1 MVRLHYS
8 IGHPVNSVHLFFI
21 VVTRPFIGLTSLCQ
35 WFPQDP
41 GAGSGV
47 QCAETG
53 WFVSGDPW
61 DRHPGPG
68 RVPGHR
74 RQQAAVAGQD
84 STTRGR
90 QWGVIHSKSDL
101 LYCQKKTMNV
111 QHFTW
116 WETIKSYQEW
126 VLQIWIYRNRVSV
139 ETLIVC
145 KWQSQNVITVW
156 LTSEALWQIK
166 SSCYSFENIALVS
179 HFS

>member
-90 QWGVIHSKSDL
+90 QWGVVHSKSDL
-101 LYCQKKTMNV
+101 LPEKNNECSAFYLMRNNQV
-111 QHFTW
+111 
-116 WETIKSYQEW
+116 ISR
-126 VLQIWIYRNRVSV
+126 VSGQIWIYRNRFNV
-139 ETLIVC
+139 ETLILC